1 MKVAVMQPYFFP
13 YIGYWRL
20 LAKCDVFVIFDD
32 VNYINKGFIDRNT
45 IVVNGSPQYIKLK
58 VAARSQNKLI
68 CELQIHEQPTAVAS
82 LVKSAYVNAP
92 HFHEFFPIVDEIC
105 NNEEPSLTHFLQH
118 SIQSI
123 AQFLGIEREILLSS
137 SILSDEMGREK
148 IIPIVKHLGGTAYL
162 NMEGGASL
170 YDPDDF
176 EKEGLAIS
184 LVSPGATGVPGD
196 RSEHYGPLSIIDTL
210 MHADASAIREAI
222 S

>member
-1 MKVAVMQPYFFP
+1 M
-13 YIGYWRL
+13 
-20 LAKCDVFVIFDD
+20 
-32 VNYINKGFIDRNT
+32 
-45 IVVNGSPQYIKLK
+45 VNGSPQYIKLK

-184 LVSPGATGVPGD
+184 LVSSGATGVPGD
-196 RSEHYGPLSIIDTL
+196 RSGHYGPLSIIDTL